1 MAIVVAT
8 FIIIA
13 VTSTADFFKDKA
25 FVNLQSL
32 VKEEK
37 IAVIRG
43 KFGQTSSISVWD
55 LVVGDVILLE
65 AG

>member
-1 MAIVVAT
+1 MAIVIAT
-8 FIIIA
+8 AVIII
-13 VTSTADFFKDKA
+13 VTSTADYFKDRA

-43 KFGQTSSISVWD
+43 KFGQTQSISVWD